1 MNTIILCTLIGIVL
15 LSIEALVLLYRE
27 IKYLR
32 ALMAGIEQNLN
43 HIWERIHKLEKGT
56 KTK

>member
-15 LSIEALVLLYRE
+15 LSVEAFVLLYRE

-43 HIWERIHKLEKGT
+43 HIWEHIHKLEDERN
-56 KTK
+56 